1 MLNVWHWGMGRC
13 QCVRRGVFVWI
24 HKGEGRVVSV
34 RQVCRYLHSTL
45 NSGYLGRK
53 QWDKGMGGQV
63 CGYMAGGGSKMT
75 SRYKG
80 R

>member
-1 MLNVWHWGMGRC
+1 M
-13 QCVRRGVFVWI
+13 F
-24 HKGEGRVVSV
+24 V
-34 RQVCRYLHSTL
+34 RQVCRYLHSTH

-63 CGYMAGGGSKMT
+63 CGYMTGGGSKMT

-80 R
+80 RQVWIWTEEKKYVHLCNSIVCLCVAKHINL